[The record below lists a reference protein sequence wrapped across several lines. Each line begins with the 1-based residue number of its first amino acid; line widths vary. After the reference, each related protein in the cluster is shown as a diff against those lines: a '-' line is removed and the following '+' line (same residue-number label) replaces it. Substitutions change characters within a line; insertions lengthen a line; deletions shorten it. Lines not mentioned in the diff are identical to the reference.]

1 MALFSSKPKMKT
13 IKIKGRTI
21 QYMEF
26 VKGYPLPDDVNI
38 LENMVAVYRTYST
51 HQPTK
56 SDIREGYIE
65 RADFYDIVLKYFQKG
80 GKMDLHTI
88 SDALGVSYL
97 MIYYGISPDS
107 GYFEKFFNPE
117 TIRNK
122 ALGLQIYKKAAERF
136 LTWPGEV
143 TPQNKLG
150 TVCTYLTLFPDSY
163 EYITGIMARA
173 AEKEMDQCI
182 RQGKF
187 MPEYLGTTAVLEYL
201 EHDWPAFYEAE
212 FG

>member
-38 LENMVAVYRTYST
+38 LENMVTVYRTYST
-51 HQPTK
+51 RQPTK
-56 SDIREGYIE
+56 SDMREGYIK
-65 RADFYDIVLKYFQKG
+65 RADFYDIVIKYFQQG
-80 GKMDLHTI
+80 RKMDLDTI

-122 ALGLQIYKKAAERF
+122 ALGLQIYKKVSDMAA
-136 LTWPGEV
+136 
-143 TPQNKLG
+143 
-150 TVCTYLTLFPDSY
+150 
-163 EYITGIMARA
+163 
-173 AEKEMDQCI
+173 
-182 RQGKF
+182 
-187 MPEYLGTTAVLEYL
+187 
-201 EHDWPAFYEAE
+201 
-212 FG
+212 